1 MTMIP
6 LPHEWEESV
15 AGCMD
20 SLLKLE
26 ERFKT
31 FLITKDEETTD
42 KEWELK
48 KFLVSKIS
56 MF

>member
-31 FLITKDEETTD
+31 FLVTKDEETTD

-48 KFLVSKIS
+48 
-56 MF
+56 